1 MGKIFIVHFQ
11 PLEKYPPVINMLR
24 HLAAVQTHG
33 WTIHAIST
41 EAGNEKKLLKVAGI
55 TIHRV
60 CKWRRGMSRI
70 NRLLFYVRF
79 QVRALSLLRMH
90 QPEKVLYYETL
101 SAGAPFLYKNW
112 YNQKSKLYIHYH
124 EYTSPAEYKQGMF
137 VARWLHRLEK
147 RIYKK
152 AVWVSHTNL
161 QRARLFTEDIGSAAP
176 AEIQAIPNY
185 PPLSWKQ
192 VSASITD
199 RKSDRI
205 GFVYVGALSLETMH
219 VASFADF
226 IARNPLKYY
235 WDIYSDNFS
244 PEVISFFERRNA
256 PNIFFQGGVEYDDLP
271 AILPHYD
278 IGVILYKGHIPN
290 YIYNA
295 PNKLFE
301 YLAAGLDVWFP
312 REMEGCA
319 PYKTYKTYP
328 EVLEI
333 DFQQLN
339 IEEVIPGQH
348 KTGYSSG
355 QKDFY
360 FEESV
365 LPLANQLLIAE

>member
-11 PLEKYPPVINMLR
+11 PLEKYPPVLNMLR
-24 HLAAVQTHG
+24 HLAAVKTHG
-33 WTIHAIST
+33 LNIHAIST
-41 EAGNEKKLLKVAGI
+41 AAGNGKKLLKVDGI

-60 CKWRRGMSRI
+60 CKWRNGMSRI
-70 NRLLFYVRF
+70 DRLLLYVQF
-79 QVRALSLLRMH
+79 QVRALALLRMNK
-90 QPEKVLYYETL
+90 PENVLYYETL
-101 SAGAPFLYKNW
+101 SAGAPILYKNW
-112 YNQKSKLYIHYH
+112 FNRKSKLYIHYH

-137 VARWLHRLEK
+137 VARWLHWLEK

-161 QRARLFTEDIGSAAP
+161 QRAKLFAEDIGSAAP
-176 AEIQAIPNY
+176 AEVQAIPNY
-185 PPLSWKQ
+185 PPRKWKQ
-192 VSASITD
+192 VSASITSP
-199 RKSDRI
+199 KSNRI
-205 GFVYVGALSLETMH
+205 GFVYVGALSLDTMH
-219 VASFADF
+219 LVSFANF
-226 IARNPLKYY
+226 IAGNPLKYY

-244 PEVISFFERRNA
+244 PEVISFFERHNA
-256 PNIFFQGGVEYDDLP
+256 PNIFFRGGVEYDDLP
-271 AILPHYD
+271 SILPHYD

-301 YLAAGLDVWFP
+301 YLTAGLDAWFP
-312 REMEGCA
+312 REMEGCV

-355 QKDFY
+355 QMDFY

-365 LPLANQLLIAE
+365 WLLTHQLLITK